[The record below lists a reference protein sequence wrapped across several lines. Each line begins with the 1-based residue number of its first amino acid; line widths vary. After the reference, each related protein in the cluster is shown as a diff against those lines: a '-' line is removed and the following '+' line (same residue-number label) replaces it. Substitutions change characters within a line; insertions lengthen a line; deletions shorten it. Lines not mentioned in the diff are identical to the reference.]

1 MAHDREEAVEAERA
15 SAQKRHNDIAERYE
29 ATAQQAR
36 IRLVAEH
43 DRRHADA
50 EDEWRAERRDLQEQ
64 LKAANALADELR
76 LARDEGIAAARDAE
90 RRSHSAALKVQP
102 SCLRSRLGWAM
113 GI

>member
-1 MAHDREEAVEAERA
+1 MAHDREEAVEAERT
-15 SAQKRHNDIAERYE
+15 SAQKRHSDAAERYE

-43 DRRHADA
+43 DRRLA
-50 EDEWRAERRDLQEQ
+50 ELEDKWRSERFDLLEQ

-90 RRSHSAALKVQP
+90 RRSHSSALKV
-102 SCLRSRLGWAM
+102 W
-113 GI
+113 